1 MQFPRTPHIL
11 LVDDEERNLT
21 LLESLLRPQGYHT
34 SRAHDGETALRL
46 AAAEAPDCI
55 LLDVMLPGLD
65 GFAVCRRLKA
75 DPATAAVP
83 VIMVTALQER
93 EDRARGLEAGADDF
107 LSKPVNMHELRA
119 RIRSLLRLRFLH
131 EELAE
136 RLRQL
141 AAAEA
146 LKEQLTHLLIHDLNG
161 PLSALKVN
169 LSILLA
175 GMEGPLRPSQEGI
188 LTSALANAE
197 HLARLIRTLLDI
209 ARLEEGRLPVKREP
223 VSLRALAAAACAEQ
237 QPAFRARG
245 VALEVV
251 IPADLPPVV
260 GDEDL
265 LGRTVDNLLRNA
277 LQFTPPGGRVTI
289 SARAEAGGVT
299 LMVRDTGE
307 GIPAAFREKIFD
319 KFAQVEVGA
328 HGRRRG
334 TGLGLTFC
342 RLAVEAHEGRI
353 WVESEEGR
361 GSCFFVALA
370 GAGEG
375 PDG

>member
-11 LVDDEERNLT
+11 LVDDEERNLA
-21 LLESLLRPQGYHT
+21 LLESLLRPQGYRT
-34 SRAHDGETALRL
+34 SRARDGETALRL
-46 AAAEAPDCI
+46 AGAEAPDCI
-55 LLDVMLPGLD
+55 LLDVMLPGQD
-65 GFAVCRRLKA
+65 GFTVCRRLKA

-175 GMEGPLRPSQEGI
+175 GLEGPLRPQQEGI

-223 VSLRALAAAACAEQ
+223 VSLRALAAAACGEQ
-237 QPAFRARG
+237 QPAFRAKG
-245 VALEVV
+245 VTLEVA
-251 IPADLPPVV
+251 IPADLPPVL
-260 GDEDL
+260 GDEEL
-265 LGRTVDNLLRNA
+265 LGRTLDNLLRNA
-277 LQFTPPGGRVTI
+277 LQFTPPGERVTV
-289 SARAEAGGVT
+289 SARAEAEGVT
-299 LMVRDTGE
+299 LTVRDTGE
-307 GIPAAFREKIFD
+307 GIPADFREKIFD
-319 KFAQVEVGA
+319 KFAQVEVRA

-342 RLAVEAHEGRI
+342 RLAVEAHDGRI

-361 GSCFFVALA
+361 GSCFSVSLP
-370 GAGEG
+370 GAREG
-375 PDG
+375 LDG